1 MIFEL
6 YIKNFAIIKDLRIEF
21 TKGLNLLTGE
31 TGAGKSIIIEA
42 LGIILGGR
50 GTKDLIRTGEDKSIL
65 QATFL
70 INNIND
76 PIYEEYGIDIAKDGI
91 LTISR
96 EINRNYQSIS
106 RINGKTATLAVLNQ
120 ISSRLVDI
128 FAQEEHQSLLNISN
142 HRKLVD
148 TFGNSKFKKLQKNI
162 AHLYIEYSKE
172 NTALKDMTMDS
183 NQRNR
188 EIDLLRFQIDEI
200 KSANLKVEDEIDI
213 ENEYNKLSN
222 IKEIGIG
229 ISEIVESLNGFD
241 SQNYSTLNIINKN
254 ISIIN
259 RLVKYDKTLE
269 PTLNRL
275 TNINFELQDLNSELT
290 DYMNGME
297 LDEEKLVFLGDR
309 IDLINELKRKYG
321 NTVQD
326 ILEYK
331 ETINRDL
338 EQLINYEEEI
348 KRRKNKIKKLKNILT
363 DHSMKLSHMRKSIAE
378 TLEKDIAKELSFLNM
393 NNVIFKINFEKR
405 DNLGPDGID
414 NIEFLISTNPGE
426 SLKPLSKIVSG
437 GEMSRIMLAFKS
449 IFAEHDGIPSL
460 IFDEIDTGIS
470 GRTAQIVGEKIYKIA
485 QNRQVILVSHLP
497 QIAALADSH
506 YIISKGSVDTN
517 KITTNVTKLSEEDRV
532 IELGRLLGG
541 VDVTN
546 TTLNHAKEM
555 LQMSKKI
562 KKNGKK

>member
-1 MIFEL
+1 SDID
-6 YIKNFAIIKDLRIEF
+6 ILRI
-21 TKGLNLLTGE
+21 
-31 TGAGKSIIIEA
+31 
-42 LGIILGGR
+42 
-50 GTKDLIRTGEDKSIL
+50 
-65 QATFL
+65 
-70 INNIND
+70 
-76 PIYEEYGIDIAKDGI
+76 
-91 LTISR
+91 
-96 EINRNYQSIS
+96 
-106 RINGKTATLAVLNQ
+106 
-120 ISSRLVDI
+120 
-128 FAQEEHQSLLNISN
+128 
-142 HRKLVD
+142 
-148 TFGNSKFKKLQKNI
+148 
-162 AHLYIEYSKE
+162 
-172 NTALKDMTMDS
+172 
-183 NQRNR
+183 
-188 EIDLLRFQIDEI
+188 QIDEN
-200 KSANLKVEDEIDI
+200 KSANLKEEDEIDI

>member
-1 MIFEL
+1 
-6 YIKNFAIIKDLRIEF
+6 
-21 TKGLNLLTGE
+21 
-31 TGAGKSIIIEA
+31 
-42 LGIILGGR
+42 
-50 GTKDLIRTGEDKSIL
+50 
-65 QATFL
+65 
-70 INNIND
+70 
-76 PIYEEYGIDIAKDGI
+76 
-91 LTISR
+91 
-96 EINRNYQSIS
+96 
-106 RINGKTATLAVLNQ
+106 
-120 ISSRLVDI
+120 
-128 FAQEEHQSLLNISN
+128 
-142 HRKLVD
+142 D

-449 IFAEHDGIPSL
+449 IFAEHDG
-460 IFDEIDTGIS
+460 
-470 GRTAQIVGEKIYKIA
+470 
-485 QNRQVILVSHLP
+485 
-497 QIAALADSH
+497 
-506 YIISKGSVDTN
+506 
-517 KITTNVTKLSEEDRV
+517 
-532 IELGRLLGG
+532 
-541 VDVTN
+541 
-546 TTLNHAKEM
+546 
-555 LQMSKKI
+555 
-562 KKNGKK
+562 